1 MSLPRWEYRVET
13 AAGAFVTALSVVLGS
28 YNRRDLLVSAL
39 DSVRKTATGIDV
51 TFIVVDGGSTDGS
64 REYLAA
70 QSDVV
75 LIGQRG
81 PLTGAVKAFN
91 LGFAYALDA
100 GAEWIAHFND
110 DSEALTD
117 GMWADAIAMLEADP
131 AAGAVAFAF
140 DTWGPFRYDHC
151 APDRPYVNYGVWR
164 RACVEAVARAQGDPT
179 GRALWNP
186 LYKTYAADTEAGAWA
201 WKLGWKVLKS
211 AAQVHD
217 AKPQDALREGNH
229 GGQNAAGRP
238 DSNLYRQRWTA
249 KEQADIVRPPPEWRR
264 GMKLH
269 IGCGL
274 KRLPA
279 AAGWINCD
287 GLRTPAADVVL
298 DLYDLKGIP
307 SGLAASIYWSH
318 GPEHIY
324 PDKLDGVLRELRRI
338 LRPGGYLRVA
348 TIDVLGIVENR
359 LLSAKNGSAWNSALY
374 GEADSKDHP
383 FLSHRQAFTA
393 ASLKAALEHAGFAG
407 VAPWTTAQD
416 AEIHA
421 LNDYARSC
429 ALVTVACEGSA
440 P

>member
-1 MSLPRWEYRVET
+1 M
-13 AAGAFVTALSVVLGS
+13 TALHVVLGS
-28 YNRRDLLVSAL
+28 YNRLSLLTRAL
-39 DSVRKTATGIDV
+39 DSVRKTAAGLDV
-51 TFIVVDGGSTDGS
+51 TFVVVDGGSTDGC

-70 QSDVV
+70 QPDVV

-81 PLTGAVKAFN
+81 PLTGAVTAFN
-91 LGFAYALDA
+91 LGFRFALDA
-100 GAEWIAHFND
+100 GAEWVAHFND

-117 GMWADAIAMLEADP
+117 GMWAQAIAALEKDP
-131 AAGAVAFAF
+131 SVGAVAFAF

-164 RACVEAVARAQGDPT
+164 RACVEDVAKAQGDPT

-186 LYKTYAADTEAGAWA
+186 IYRTYAADTEAGCWA
-201 WKLGWKVLKS
+201 WKLGWKILTS
-211 AAQVHD
+211 TAQVHD

-238 DSNLYRQRWTA
+238 DSNLYRERWTA
-249 KEQADIVRPPPEWRR
+249 KEQAAIVRPRPEWRR
-264 GMKLH
+264 NAKLH

-279 AAGWINCD
+279 ASGWINCD
-287 GLRTPAADVVL
+287 GIRTPAADVVL
-298 DLYDLKGIP
+298 DLYDTKGIP
-307 SGLAASIYWSH
+307 SGIISSIYWSH

-324 PDKLDGVLRELRRI
+324 PDKLDVVLRELRRT
-338 LRPGGYLRVA
+338 LKPGGTLRVA
-348 TIDVLGIVENR
+348 TIDLEGIVENR
-359 LLSAKNGSAWNSALY
+359 LRSSRNGSAWNSALY
-374 GEADSKDHP
+374 GEAASTDHP
-383 FLSHRQAFTA
+383 FLAHRQAFTA
-393 ASLKAALEHAGFAG
+393 ATLKAALENAGFTG
-407 VAPWTTAQD
+407 VSPWSTD
-416 AEIHA
+416 KDPEIHA